1 MLLRDGVKRG
11 KHVLVAEGLECG
23 GRRMV
28 ETFAGRGGTV
38 AFLYRE
44 QSHQGLELARESG
57 ALNIKCNLSSEKSL
71 ASAADVVKEF
81 FESRLDTLICNV
93 PFDRE
98 ILKSTETV
106 LFRKEDVTT
115 TATGDLWNEARNIL
129 RWNQDKINAFLDQML
144 PLLEEKGS
152 LVLIIPPESQDMKE
166 GTRMALRILRR
177 GLEGVVEST
186 GQALGKR
193 GIRVNGIA
201 LNNSENNEDNIASL
215 AQFLSSGASAG
226 ITGQII
232 EL

>member
-11 KHVLVAEGLECG
+11 KHVLIAEGLECA

-44 QSHQGLELARESG
+44 QSHLGLELARKSG

-93 PFDRE
+93 PFDPE
-98 ILKSTETV
+98 IPNSTETLLSQEETV
-106 LFRKEDVTT
+106 
-115 TATGDLWNEARNIL
+115 ATDTGNLWNEARDLL
-129 RWNQDKINAFLDQML
+129 RWNQDKINAYLDQML
-144 PLLEEKGS
+144 PLLEDKGS
-152 LVLIIPPESQDMKE
+152 LVLIIPAESQDMSE
-166 GTRMALRILRR
+166 GAQVALRILRR

-186 GQALGKR
+186 GQLLGKR

-201 LNNSENNEDNIASL
+201 LDSSDNNEDHIASL
-215 AQFLSSGASAG
+215 AQFLSSGASDG
-226 ITGQII
+226 ITGQIL